1 MALCLVWIAR
11 LVFFGLVVLQSYS
24 LASYPAEYK
33 HDDGFYGLCILFAPA
48 LLLRAYITYEEK
60 RLPWLFAVWFLY
72 VIAFVILIGVIFGG
86 SEPIEEKLD
95 KEKFF
100 GPNVLKMTL
109 CLSPFI
115 LLLLLSSGTDSI
127 AYRELIWML
136 SLRVALDLF
145 DGVEM
150 LDVIIEESEVNNEIS
165 DSFEKAILAFVCI
178 SFLLSPLQLIE
189 VKLFRD
195 RSVDDRKYLKFTM
208 ISRTTVQILVVNC
221 VFLGLRLAL
230 YLKYGKDAS
239 IFIAKNVIIIF
250 LGLFEICSVC
260 KCCGCEE
267 DSDS

>member
-1 MALCLVWIAR
+1 MALCLVWIGKF
-11 LVFFGLVVLQSYS
+11 VFFVLVSLQSYS

-48 LLLRAYITYEEK
+48 LLLRVYIMCEEK
-60 RLPWLFAVWFLY
+60 RLQWLFAVWFLY
-72 VIAFVILIGVIFGG
+72 VIAFVILIGIIFGG

-100 GPNVLKMTL
+100 GPNILKMTL

-115 LLLLLSSGTDSI
+115 LLLLLSTGTDSI

-136 SLRVALDLF
+136 SLRIALDLF

-150 LDVIIEESEVNNEIS
+150 LDVIIEESEVNNDIPDE
-165 DSFEKAILAFVCI
+165 FEKAILAFVCI

-189 VKLFRD
+189 VKLDGFED
-195 RSVDDRKYLKFTM
+195 WKYRKCTM
-208 ISRTTVQILVVNC
+208 ISRTTIQVLAVNC

-230 YLKYGKDAS
+230 YLSHGKDAS

-260 KCCGCEE
+260 KCCGCGD
-267 DSDS
+267 DSDF

>member
-1 MALCLVWIAR
+1 MALCFVWIGR
-11 LVFFGLVVLQSYS
+11 FVFFGLVGLQSYS

-33 HDDGFYGLCILFAPA
+33 HHDGFYALCILFAPA
-48 LLLRAYITYEEK
+48 LVLRVHIMRKEK
-60 RLPWLFAVWFLY
+60 TLQWLFAVWILH
-72 VIAFVILIGVIFGG
+72 VIAFVILIAIIFGG
-86 SEPIEEKLD
+86 SDPIEEKLD

-115 LLLLLSSGTDSI
+115 LLLLLSTGTDSI

-136 SLRVALDLF
+136 SLRIALDLF

-150 LDVIIEESEVNNEIS
+150 LDVIIEESEVNNDIS
-165 DSFEKAILAFVCI
+165 DDFEKAILAFVCI
-178 SFLLSPLQLIE
+178 SFLLSPLQLVE
-189 VKLFRD
+189 VKLDGF
-195 RSVDDRKYLKFTM
+195 DDWKYRKCTM
-208 ISRTTVQILVVNC
+208 ISRTTIQVLAVNC

-230 YLKYGKDAS
+230 YLRYGKDAS

-260 KCCGCEE
+260 KCCGCEY
-267 DSDS
+267 DSDF

>member
-1 MALCLVWIAR
+1 MALCLVWIGR
-11 LVFFGLVVLQSYS
+11 LVFFGLVCLQSYS

-33 HDDGFYGLCILFAPA
+33 HNDDVYALCLLFAPA
-48 LLLRAYITYEEK
+48 LVLWVCIMWKKKKLR
-60 RLPWLFAVWFLY
+60 WLFVVWILY
-72 VIAFVILIGVIFGG
+72 VVAFVIHITVIFGG

-100 GPNVLKMTL
+100 GPNILKMTL

-115 LLLLLSSGTDSI
+115 LLLLLSTGTDSI
-127 AYRELIWML
+127 VYRELIWML
-136 SLRVALDLF
+136 SLRIALDLF

-150 LDVIIEESEVNNEIS
+150 LDVIIEESEVIDEIS

-178 SFLLSPLQLIE
+178 SFLLSSLQLIE
-189 VKLFRD
+189 VKLGGF
-195 RSVDDRKYLKFTM
+195 DDWKYRKCTM
-208 ISRTTVQILVVNC
+208 ISRTTIQVLVVNC

-250 LGLFEICSVC
+250 LGLFEICSAS
-260 KCCGCEE
+260 KCCGCEY
-267 DSDS
+267 DSDF

>member
-1 MALCLVWIAR
+1 MALCLVWIGR
-11 LVFFGLVVLQSYS
+11 LVFFGLVGLQSYS

-33 HDDGFYGLCILFAPA
+33 HDDGFYALCVLFAPA
-48 LLLRAYITYEEK
+48 LALRFYIMYEEK
-60 RLPWLFAVWFLY
+60 KLQWLFAVWLLY
-72 VIAFVILIGVIFGG
+72 VVAFVILIGVIFGG

-95 KEKFF
+95 KDKFF

-115 LLLLLSSGTDSI
+115 LLLLLSTGTDSI
-127 AYRELIWML
+127 VYRELIWML
-136 SLRVALDLF
+136 SLRIALDLF

-150 LDVIIEESEVNNEIS
+150 LDVIIEESQENNAIS

-189 VKLFRD
+189 VKLD
-195 RSVDDRKYLKFTM
+195 RFDEWKYRKCTM
-208 ISRTTVQILVVNC
+208 ISRTTLQVLCVNC

-230 YLKYGKDAS
+230 FLEYGKDAS

-250 LGLFEICSVC
+250 LGLFEICSAC
-260 KCCGCEE
+260 KCCGCEY
-267 DSDS
+267 DSDF

>member
-1 MALCLVWIAR
+1 MALCLVWIGR
-11 LVFFGLVVLQSYS
+11 LVFFGVVCLQSYS

-33 HDDGFYGLCILFAPA
+33 HNDGFYALCLLFAPA
-48 LLLRAYITYEEK
+48 LALRLYILCEEK
-60 RLPWLFAVWFLY
+60 KLQWLFVVWLLY
-72 VIAFVILIGVIFGG
+72 VVAFVILIGVIFGG

-100 GPNVLKMTL
+100 GPNILKMTL

-115 LLLLLSSGTDSI
+115 LLLLLSTGTDSI

-136 SLRVALDLF
+136 SLRIALDLF

-150 LDVIIEESEVNNEIS
+150 LDVIIEESEVSNEIS

-189 VKLFRD
+189 VKLD
-195 RSVDDRKYLKFTM
+195 GSDDWKYRKCTM
-208 ISRTTVQILVVNC
+208 ISRTTLQVLGVNC

-230 YLKYGKDAS
+230 FLKYGKDAS

-250 LGLFEICSVC
+250 LGLFEICSAC
-260 KCCGCEE
+260 KCCGCE
-267 DSDS
+267 DD

>member
-1 MALCLVWIAR
+1 MALCLVWIGR
-11 LVFFGLVVLQSYS
+11 LVFFGVVCLQAYS

-33 HDDGFYGLCILFAPA
+33 QDDGFYALCFLFAPA
-48 LLLRAYITYEEK
+48 LALRFYILCEEK
-60 RLPWLFAVWFLY
+60 KLQWLFAVWLLY
-72 VIAFVILIGVIFGG
+72 VVAFVILIGVIFGG

-115 LLLLLSSGTDSI
+115 LLLLLSTGTDSI

-136 SLRVALDLF
+136 SLRIALDLF

-189 VKLFRD
+189 VKLD
-195 RSVDDRKYLKFTM
+195 GSDDWKYRKCTM
-208 ISRTTVQILVVNC
+208 ISRTTLQVLGVNC

-230 YLKYGKDAS
+230 FLKYGKDAS

-250 LGLFEICSVC
+250 LGLFEICSAC
-260 KCCGCEE
+260 KCCGCE
-267 DSDS
+267 DD